1 MAEQTALRQLISEPT
16 ALMDVEDLAGY
27 TESNPLPVDDKDRQ
41 EAVREL
47 GRRGITPPP
56 EQPASAPEPTPEPTY
71 KYGGDTFMGAFVP
84 KRREILRPEYTQF
97 LGYDFAGNALY
108 QEIPAVYGEE
118 EYDFSYAPLSSAVS
132 AGIDAAKGIPS
143 LLGFRGPT
151 EKYEAT
157 SAMNSALRDML
168 FGTGEYI
175 ADQATA
181 AMSGGAFFDP
191 ETERVVRFDPTIAM
205 VGGNPATAGG
215 TVLASGVRAPRVRP
229 FQQYGGNLE
238 EARNRLNITEESR
251 KAWQATRSG
260 FKQERPEELRIAAQ
274 KVADGEMTFDE
285 YRALVQE
292 VLPPERIGQLM
303 DVPTFEEIA
312 LGLDKNPQNTAGI
325 IGFNINIPDG
335 TAASSRLDINAYENQ
350 GVWVNTIHEGGKQ
363 SGSVLG
369 YGPTTVL
376 NNVTFSSNPK
386 QALEIAMGKSKTPI
400 GRIDGTWENRDPKL
414 VIEQVRSILDGT
426 APDAGDWVEVGM
438 NPIRGSGFYN
448 KATFELVG
456 ESDQILQ
463 VGPVVLAK
471 RPTYIQPNDPRNM
484 VMDRGQPRLDK
495 SGNPVFFSGGG
506 NTGTAIAAGSA
517 ASNVAR
523 LRRADEQG
531 YGDVLYH
538 ATATREPI
546 DAFAGDRLG
555 LTYLTTDRDFAN
567 QWMGKGGARTRIE
580 DFPDIEAEFERG
592 VQELRQKYQRPD
604 GTLSNPREY
613 YREYDNLRKSLE
625 STDQSIYPVRT
636 RVQNTFDPTVDTDVL
651 DDLIRMKGSD
661 PDATSL
667 QTGLTDR
674 DVYQS
679 GNYILYE
686 TPKVIE
692 FLKERGFDSMRLS
705 EGMDQ
710 PMTTVAVFDPAKIRS
725 INAEFNP
732 DRMGSANILYSGGGR
747 TGTAVAAG
755 SSIANAARSRPDFD
769 MNTTYYHGTSSDFT
783 EFTPSEVGD
792 LGPGIYMTPNPEK
805 ASGYAAMRRFMRRD
819 TNNASPNVM
828 PLRLRKDL
836 NFLDLQGR
844 AIMPFDED
852 RIQRLRDSG
861 YDGIRQLD
869 ESGNVTQLN
878 IFDPENIRSV
888 NAEFK
893 PGESANILYS
903 GGNTGTGIAVAS
915 ALRNEL
921 ERRLGGP
928 IPEVDRDTTLL
939 GRVGDVRRVN
949 EMDVE
954 MSAPV
959 LSSFPIAKAEDLID
973 RAYMTGISDTSRS
986 GLERVTAVDGVPV
999 DSLQRGGFAFGMQP
1013 ENIDRNIAFASAEG
1027 AVRGQLNRA
1036 RAAQALSGRPGVV
1049 FVPHGMVG
1057 PSPDFA
1063 TMSTD
1068 IAVPYAR
1075 EVMNRADRRA
1085 LDQRIRE
1092 GAGNLSG
1099 AKAPI
1104 PDFPGIDRATA
1115 EYLSGIGG
1123 KRKNILQALDERPAQ
1138 RAGALSRSQV
1148 RSIVT
1153 EPSEFN
1159 APFGQVNAFY
1169 ELDPRYYRE
1178 RNPLDP
1184 VLSDHPSYAMALSGR
1199 PLGLAREGFSIFDLD
1214 PSMFGLDGIPAV
1226 RFMEELARRR
1236 RGAEQRLA
1244 DALGGDPD
1252 DIAQA
1257 RKNLRGYDF
1266 PGLYG
1271 DGGFGSS
1278 VQGMLKAGGQGVI
1291 TQEMVDDLLRRGLI
1305 ID

>member
-1 MAEQTALRQLISEPT
+1 MAKTDQELAQEEINNRQY
-16 ALMDVEDLAGY
+16 M
-27 TESNPLPVDDKDRQ
+27 
-41 EAVREL
+41 
-47 GRRGITPPP
+47 
-56 EQPASAPEPTPEPTY
+56 
-71 KYGGDTFMGAFVP
+71 YGGVGPISGYFTGE
-84 KRREILRPEYTQF
+84 RREIIRPESTQVMGLSGVDQF
-97 LGYDFAGNALY
+97 GNPEYLL
-108 QEIPAVYGEE
+108 ETIPAEYGPV
-118 EYDFSYAPLSSAVS
+118 EYDPSYSPVRRGLSALGDVLYEAPSFFGL
-132 AGIDAAKGIPS
+132 
-143 LLGFRGPT
+143 RGPD
-151 EKYEAT
+151 EQVEAMQGVG
-157 SAMNSALRDML
+157 SSLRDAL
-168 FGTGEYI
+168 FGTAEYLSEQARAFASGGEYY
-175 ADQATA
+175 
-181 AMSGGAFFDP
+181 DP
-191 ETERVVRFDPTIAM
+191 ETNRVIEANPLEVM
-205 VGGNPATAGG
+205 VGGNPATGGG
-215 TVLASGVRAPRVRP
+215 TVLGSGVRAGRAARVRP
-229 FQQYGGNLE
+229 YEQFGGNLQ
-238 EARNRLNITEESR
+238 EARDRLGVTADAARTYREGR
-251 KAWQATRSG
+251 QGFRS
-260 FKQERPEELRIAAQ
+260 EVPSEIREAAE
-274 KVADGEMTFDE
+274 KVYNGEMNVNE
-285 YRALVQE
+285 YNEIVRR
-292 VLPPERIGQLM
+292 VLPPETIGQVLE
-303 DVPTFEEIA
+303 VPTLEQIA
-312 LGLDKNPQNTAGI
+312 LALDKPADKTGGI
-325 IGFNINIPDG
+325 IGLNVEIPDG
-335 TAASSRLDINAYENQ
+335 TPASSRLDIPAYERA
-350 GVWVNTIHEGGKQ
+350 GTWIATVHEGGKQ
-363 SGSVLG
+363 GGSVLG
-369 YGPTTVL
+369 YGPTAVL
-376 NNVTFSSNPK
+376 NNVNFTSNPK
-386 QALEIAMGKSKTPI
+386 VALDIARGGSKTTI
-400 GRIDGTWENRDPKL
+400 GRMDGSWENRDPKI
-414 VIEQVRSILDGT
+414 VEQQVRDILNGT
-426 APDAGDWVEVGM
+426 APDADQWVEVGM
-438 NPIRGSGFYN
+438 NPVRGSFFYD
-448 KATFELVG
+448 KKTFQPVG
-456 ESDQILQ
+456 ETEQVLQ

-471 RPTYIQPNDPRNM
+471 RPTYIPLDDPRNQ
-484 VMDRGQPRLDK
+484 VLERGQPKLDN

-506 NTGTAIAAGSA
+506 NTGTAVAAGSSIA
-517 ASNVAR
+517 NAAR

-531 YGDVLYH
+531 FGNVLYH

-555 LTYLTTDRDFAN
+555 ITYLTTDRDFAN
-567 QWMGKGGARTRIE
+567 QWMGKGGAITPIE

-604 GTLSNPREY
+604 GTLSNPQEY
-613 YREYDNLRKSLE
+613 YREYDRLRKNLQ
-625 STDQSIYPVRT
+625 STDQAIYPVRT
-636 RVQNTFDPTVDTDVL
+636 RVENTFDPTVNIDVL
-651 DDLIRMKGSD
+651 DDLIRMKGSE
-661 PDATSL
+661 PDATTIQS
-667 QTGLTDR
+667 GLTDR
-674 DVYQS
+674 EAYQS

-686 TPKVIE
+686 KPKVID

-732 DRMGSANILYSGGGR
+732 DRMGSANILYSGGG
-747 TGTAVAAG
+747 
-755 SSIANAARSRPDFD
+755 
-769 MNTTYYHGTSSDFT
+769 
-783 EFTPSEVGD
+783 
-792 LGPGIYMTPNPEK
+792 
-805 ASGYAAMRRFMRRD
+805 
-819 TNNASPNVM
+819 
-828 PLRLRKDL
+828 
-836 NFLDLQGR
+836 
-844 AIMPFDED
+844 
-852 RIQRLRDSG
+852 
-861 YDGIRQLD
+861 
-869 ESGNVTQLN
+869 
-878 IFDPENIRSV
+878 
-888 NAEFK
+888 
-893 PGESANILYS
+893 
-903 GGNTGTGIAVAS
+903 NTGTGIAIAS
-915 ALRNEL
+915 SLRNEL

-939 GRVGDVRRVN
+939 GRVGDVRSVN
-949 EMDVE
+949 EMNVE
-954 MSAPV
+954 MTDPQ
-959 LSSFPIAKAEDLID
+959 LSSFPIARAEDLID

-986 GLERVTAVDGVPV
+986 GLERVTAVNGVPV

-1075 EVMNRADRRA
+1075 EVMSRADKRA

-1104 PDFPGIDRATA
+1104 TDFPGIDRATA

-1236 RGAEQRLA
+1236 KGAEQRLA
-1244 DALGGDPD
+1244 NALAGDPD
-1252 DIAQA
+1252 DVAQA

-1271 DGGFGSS
+1271 DGGYGSS

-1291 TQEMVDDLLRRGLI
+1291 TQEMVDELLRRGLI

>member
-56 EQPASAPEPTPEPTY
+56 EQPASAPEPTPEPEY
-71 KYGGDTFMGAFVP
+71 KYGGDTFMGGFMP
-84 KRREILRPEYTQF
+84 IRREILRPEYTQF
-97 LGYDFAGNALY
+97 VGFDDAGNSLY
-108 QEIPAVYGEE
+108 QEFPAVYGEA
-118 EYDFSYAPLSSAVS
+118 EYDPAYAPLSSAVS

-143 LLGFRGPT
+143 FFGLRGPDAQV
-151 EKYEAT
+151 E
-157 SAMNSALRDML
+157 AMNTVGSSLRDML

-191 ETERVVRFDPTIAM
+191 DTQSVVRFDPTIAM
-205 VGGNPATAGG
+205 VGGNPATGG
-215 TVLASGVRAPRVRP
+215 GAVLASGVRAPRVRP

-414 VIEQVRSILDGT
+414 VVEQVRSILDGT

-471 RPTYIQPNDPRNM
+471 RPTYIQPNDLRNR
-484 VMDRGQPRLDK
+484 VMDKGQPRLDK
-495 SGNPVFFSGGG
+495 KGNPIFFSGGG
-506 NTGTAIAAGSA
+506 N
-517 ASNVAR
+517 
-523 LRRADEQG
+523 
-531 YGDVLYH
+531 
-538 ATATREPI
+538 
-546 DAFAGDRLG
+546 
-555 LTYLTTDRDFAN
+555 
-567 QWMGKGGARTRIE
+567 
-580 DFPDIEAEFERG
+580 
-592 VQELRQKYQRPD
+592 
-604 GTLSNPREY
+604 
-613 YREYDNLRKSLE
+613 
-625 STDQSIYPVRT
+625 
-636 RVQNTFDPTVDTDVL
+636 
-651 DDLIRMKGSD
+651 
-661 PDATSL
+661 
-667 QTGLTDR
+667 
-674 DVYQS
+674 
-679 GNYILYE
+679 
-686 TPKVIE
+686 
-692 FLKERGFDSMRLS
+692 
-705 EGMDQ
+705 
-710 PMTTVAVFDPAKIRS
+710 
-725 INAEFNP
+725 
-732 DRMGSANILYSGGGR
+732 

-755 SSIANAARSRPDFD
+755 SSIATAARSRPDFD
-769 MNTTYYHGTSSDFT
+769 LPTTYYHGTSSDFT

-928 IPEVDRDTTLL
+928 IPEVDRDTTWL
-939 GRVGDVRRVN
+939 GRLGDIKRIN
-949 EMDVE
+949 EMNVE
-954 MSAPV
+954 MSAPQ
-959 LSSFPIAKAEDLID
+959 LASFPIARAEDLID
-973 RAYMTGISDTSRS
+973 RAYITGISDTSRS

-1013 ENIDRNIAFASAEG
+1013 ENVRRGRAFASA
-1027 AVRGQLNRA
+1027 ANATTGQINRA
-1036 RAAQALSGRPGVV
+1036 RAAQALSGRPGVL
-1049 FVPHGMVG
+1049 FIPHGMG
-1057 PSPDFA
+1057 GTSPDFA

-1068 IAVPYAR
+1068 IAIPYAQNVLSR
-1075 EVMNRADRRA
+1075 SDKRDLDR
-1085 LDQRIRE
+1085 RIRE
-1092 GAGNLSG
+1092 GAGTG
-1099 AKAPI
+1099 EMAAI
-1104 PDFPGIDRATA
+1104 PDWVGIDKATP
-1115 EYLSGIGG
+1115 EYLSSLGG
-1123 KRKNILQALDERPAQ
+1123 ERKQVLKALDEKPAQ
-1138 RAGALSRSQV
+1138 AAGALSRGQV
-1148 RSIVT
+1148 RAIVT

-1178 RNPLDP
+1178 NNPLIP
-1184 VLSDHPSYAMALSGR
+1184 GLSDHPSYARVLSGS
-1199 PLGLAREGFSIFDLD
+1199 PIGLARQGFSIFDLN
-1214 PSMFGLDGIPAV
+1214 PSIFGVDGREAV
-1226 RFMEELARRR
+1226 DFMEELALRR
-1236 RGAEQRLA
+1236 RGAQQRFD
-1244 DALGGDPD
+1244 DALVGQGNVGK
-1252 DIAQA
+1252 A
-1257 RKNLRGYDF
+1257 RSALAGYDF

-1271 DGGFGSS
+1271 DGGFGTSI
-1278 VQGMLKAGGQGVI
+1278 QGMLRAGGQGVI
-1291 TQEMVDDLLRRGLI
+1291 TQAEVDDLLRRGLI